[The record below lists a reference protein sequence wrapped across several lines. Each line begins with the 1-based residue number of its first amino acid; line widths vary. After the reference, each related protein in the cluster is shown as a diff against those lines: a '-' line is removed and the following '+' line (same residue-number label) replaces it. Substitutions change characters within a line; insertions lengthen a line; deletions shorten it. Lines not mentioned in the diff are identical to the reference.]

1 MNNGEE
7 MDNTTETQYQNQ
19 SIQGLS
25 KAVLVTGGAGY
36 VGSHTCK
43 FLSKN
48 GYTPVVID
56 RDLRTKFKP
65 AEFGPIFDI
74 NLPQEIERL
83 EEIIKRFNI
92 TSCIHFAGSA
102 SVAESVKNPSEYYKN
117 NVIGTIVLLDKLIQC
132 GVKTFVYSSSAAT
145 YGDPGFKKCKESDV
159 PKPISAYGA
168 SKLMMEMI
176 CKDYLRA
183 YGMSSVG
190 LRYFNAAGADPEAE
204 VGELREKET
213 HIIPLAIDAARQGR
227 TFKIFGDKYDTPDGT
242 CVRDYVHVMDLADA
256 HVKALNYAFD
266 NPVSEVFNLGSGA
279 PASNKELLNT
289 IQKHAGEMKIE
300 IHDNRPGDPA
310 YLVADIEKVKNVLDW
325 EPTQS
330 SIDNVVATA
339 VQWYNKT
346 HKKEIQ

>member
-1 MNNGEE
+1 ME
-7 MDNTTETQYQNQ
+7 DTTGHQFQKP
-19 SIQGLS
+19 SIKGLS

-43 FLSKN
+43 FLAKN
-48 GYTPVVID
+48 GFLPIVID
-56 RDLRTKFKP
+56 RDLKTKFKP

-74 NLPQEIERL
+74 TLPQEINRL
-83 EEIIKRFNI
+83 DEIIRRYNI

-102 SVAESVKNPSEYYKN
+102 SVAESVKDPSEYYKN
-117 NVIGTIVLLDKLIQC
+117 NVIATIALLDKLIEC
-132 GVKTFVYSSSAAT
+132 DVKTFVYSSSAAT
-145 YGDPGFKKCKESDV
+145 YGDPGFRKCKESDV
-159 PKPISAYGA
+159 PKPISSYGG

-183 YGMSSVG
+183 YGLSSVG

-204 VGELREKET
+204 VGELRDKET
-213 HIIPLAIDAARQGR
+213 HIIPLAIDAVRQGR
-227 TFKIFGDKYDTPDGT
+227 TFKMFGDKYDTPDGS

-256 HVKALNYAFD
+256 HVKALNYASG
-266 NPVSEVFNLGSGA
+266 NQVSEVFNLGSGA
-279 PASNKELLNT
+279 PASNKELLDT
-289 IQKHAGEMKIE
+289 VQKHAGEMKIE
-300 IHDNRPGDPA
+300 IHENRPGDPA
-310 YLVADIEKVKNVLDW
+310 YLVADIDKVKKILQW

-339 VQWYNKT
+339 VKWYNKT

>member
-1 MNNGEE
+1 
-7 MDNTTETQYQNQ
+7 MDNTTETQYQNP
-19 SIQGLS
+19 SIKGVN

-43 FLSKN
+43 LLAKN
-48 GYTPVVID
+48 GYLPITVD
-56 RDLRTKFKP
+56 RHYREDLKS
-65 AEFGPIFDI
+65 FGPNYNL
-74 NLPQEIERL
+74 NLPQEIDRIY
-83 EEIIKRFNI
+83 EIIKRYNI
-92 TSCIHFAGSA
+92 TSCIHFAGSTSVPE
-102 SVAESVKNPSEYYKN
+102 SVANPSLYYKN
-117 NVIGTIVLLDKLIQC
+117 NFIMTVSLLDKLIEC

-145 YGDPGFKKCKESDV
+145 YGDPGLNKCKESDV
-159 PKPISAYGA
+159 PNPISAYGA
-168 SKLMMEMI
+168 SKLMMEML
-176 CKDYLRA
+176 CRDYLKA
-183 YGMSSVG
+183 YRLSSVG
-190 LRYFNAAGADPEAE
+190 LRYFNAAGADPEGD

-213 HIIPLAIDAARQGR
+213 HIVPLAIDAARQSKI
-227 TFKIFGDKYDTPDGT
+227 FKIFGDKYDTPDGT

-256 HVKALNYAFD
+256 HIKALIYAAK

-279 PASNKELLNT
+279 PASNRELLNT
-289 IQKHAGEMKIE
+289 VQKHAGEMKIE

-310 YLVADIEKVKNVLDW
+310 YLVADIDKVKKVLGW

>member
-1 MNNGEE
+1 ME
-7 MDNTTETQYQNQ
+7 TTTGPQ
-19 SIQGLS
+19 SQKTNINLLS

-43 FLSKN
+43 FLAKN
-48 GYTPVVID
+48 GFTPVTID
-56 RDLRTKFKP
+56 RDMKTKFKP
-65 AEFGPIFDI
+65 ASFGPSFDI

-83 EEIIKRFNI
+83 DEIIKRYNI

-117 NVIGTIVLLDKLIQC
+117 NVIATVVLLDKLIEC
-132 GVKTFVYSSSAAT
+132 GVKTFIYSSSAAT
-145 YGDPGFKKCKESDV
+145 YGDPGLKMCKESDWA
-159 PKPISAYGA
+159 KPISAYGA

-176 CKDYLRA
+176 MRDYQRA
-183 YGMSSVG
+183 YGLSSVG
-190 LRYFNAAGADPEAE
+190 LRYFNAAGADPDAE
-204 VGELREKET
+204 VGELRDKET
-213 HIIPLAIDAARQGR
+213 HIIPLAIAAAKQNK
-227 TFKIFGDKYDTPDGT
+227 TFKMFGDKYPTEDGT

-256 HVKALNYAFD
+256 HVKALNYASE
-266 NPVSEVFNLGSGA
+266 NSVAEVFNLGSGA
-279 PASNKELLNT
+279 PASNKQMLDAV
-289 IQKHAGEMKIE
+289 QRHAGEMNIE
-300 IHDNRPGDPA
+300 IHDSRPGDPA
-310 YLVADIEKVKNVLDW
+310 YLVADITKVKTILGW

>member
-1 MNNGEE
+1 MEDTTGHQFQKPSI
-7 MDNTTETQYQNQ
+7 NT
-19 SIQGLS
+19 LS

-43 FLSKN
+43 FLAKN
-48 GYTPVVID
+48 GFTPIVID
-56 RDLRTKFKP
+56 RDLKTKFKP

-83 EEIIKRFNI
+83 DEIIKRFNI

-117 NVIGTIVLLDKLIQC
+117 NVIATVVLLDKLIEC

-145 YGDPGFKKCKESDV
+145 YGDPGFRKCKESDV
-159 PKPISAYGA
+159 PKPISAYGG

-183 YGMSSVG
+183 YNLSSVG

-213 HIIPLAIDAARQGR
+213 HIIPLAIDAVRQGR
-227 TFKIFGDKYDTPDGT
+227 TFKMFGDKYDTPDGS

-256 HVKALNYAFD
+256 HVKALNYASE
-266 NPVSEVFNLGSGA
+266 NQVAEVFNLGSGA
-279 PASNKELLNT
+279 PASNKELLDT
-289 IQKHAGEMKIE
+289 VQKHAGEMNIE

-310 YLVADIEKVKNVLDW
+310 YLVADIDKVKKVLGW

>member
-1 MNNGEE
+1 MEDTIE
-7 MDNTTETQYQNQ
+7 HQ
-19 SIQGLS
+19 SANPSIKGLS

-43 FLSKN
+43 FLAKN
-48 GYTPVVID
+48 GFLPIVID
-56 RDLRTKFKP
+56 RDLKTKFKP

-74 NLPQEIERL
+74 NLPQEINRL
-83 EEIIKRFNI
+83 DEIITRYNI

-117 NVIGTIVLLDKLIQC
+117 NVITTIALLDKLIEC

-145 YGDPGFKKCKESDV
+145 YGDPGFRKCRESDV
-159 PKPISAYGA
+159 PNPISAYGS

-183 YGMSSVG
+183 YGLSSVG

-204 VGELREKET
+204 VGELRDRET
-213 HIIPLAIDAARQGR
+213 HIIPLAIDAVRQGR
-227 TFKIFGDKYDTPDGT
+227 TFKMFGDKYDTPDGS

-256 HVKALNYAFD
+256 HVKALNYASE
-266 NPVSEVFNLGSGA
+266 NQSSEVFNLGSGA
-279 PASNKELLNT
+279 PASNKELLDT
-289 IQKHAGEMKIE
+289 VQKHAGTMKIE
-300 IHDNRPGDPA
+300 IHENRPGDPA
-310 YLVADIEKVKNVLDW
+310 YLVADITKVTEILDW
-325 EPTQS
+325 KPTQS

>member
-1 MNNGEE
+1 ME
-7 MDNTTETQYQNQ
+7 DTTGHQFPKQNIN
-19 SIQGLS
+19 SLS

-43 FLSKN
+43 HLAKN
-48 GYTPVVID
+48 GFTPIVID
-56 RDLRTKFKP
+56 RDLKTKFKP

-117 NVIGTIVLLDKLIQC
+117 NVIATVVLLDKLIEC

-145 YGDPGFKKCKESDV
+145 YGDPGFRKCRESDV
-159 PKPISAYGA
+159 PNPISAYGS

-176 CKDYLRA
+176 CKDYQRA
-183 YGMSSVG
+183 YGLSSVG

-213 HIIPLAIDAARQGR
+213 HIIPLAIDAVRKGK
-227 TFKIFGDKYDTPDGT
+227 TFKMFGDKYDTPDGT

-256 HVKALNYAFD
+256 HVKALNYASEKE
-266 NPVSEVFNLGSGA
+266 VSEVFNLGSGA

-289 IQKHAGEMKIE
+289 VQKHAGEMKIE

-310 YLVADIEKVKNVLDW
+310 YLVADIDKVKKELGW